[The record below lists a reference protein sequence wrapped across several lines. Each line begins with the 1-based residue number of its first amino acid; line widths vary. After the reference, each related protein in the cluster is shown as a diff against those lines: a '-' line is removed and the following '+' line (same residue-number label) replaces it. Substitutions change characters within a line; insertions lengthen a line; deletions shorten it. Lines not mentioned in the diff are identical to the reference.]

1 MSTLSRT
8 ASDLFWMARYL
19 ERAEAMARLVEMG
32 ARMAMLPARGATARD
47 EWRSVTLAA
56 GCAGYFA
63 PEPKSVDAMI
73 LGLVVDRENSSSIT
87 SCFERARANARS
99 VRTALSVQAWE
110 TLNETW
116 LRLDELS
123 VPRVLHELPQVV
135 DWVKGRCAQFRGA
148 TDATLLRDDRYEFGR
163 LGLLIERAD
172 MTLRLLDVKHFV
184 LLPETQVVGGD
195 PDRHRWT
202 SILTATSAL
211 RAYHW
216 VYRGDYSPERIV
228 DFLLLNRSC
237 PRSYAFCYAEIVQ
250 ALERLAQLY
259 GARHACHAT
268 AAATLSQLGET
279 DVGDVFYTGL
289 HAFLG
294 DAIDGNNRLSQEI
307 ATAYHF

>member
-19 ERAEAMARLVEMG
+19 ERAESMARLVEMG
-32 ARMAMLPARGATARD
+32 ARMAMLPTRGGTAWD
-47 EWRSVTLAA
+47 EWRSVTAAA
-56 GCAGYFA
+56 GCDGHFA
-63 PEPKSVDAMI
+63 SPPADVDSLI
-73 LGLVVDRENSSSIT
+73 LGLVVDRENPSSIA

-99 VRTALSVQAWE
+99 VRTALSRQAWE
-110 TLNETW
+110 SLNETW

-123 VPRVLHELPQVV
+123 VSRVLHELPQVV

-148 TDATLLRDDRYEFGR
+148 ADATLLRDDRFEFGR
-163 LGLLIERAD
+163 LGLFIERVD

-202 SILTATSAL
+202 SILVATSTL

-216 VYRGDYSPERIV
+216 AYRGDYAAERIL
-228 DFLLLNRSC
+228 DFLLLSRMC
-237 PRSYAFCYAEIVQ
+237 PRSYAFCYGEIVD
-250 ALERLAQLY
+250 ALERLARLY
-259 GARHACHAT
+259 GARHPCHAT
-268 AAATLSQLGET
+268 AAATLSALAER
-279 DVGDVFYTGL
+279 DVEDVFACGL
-289 HAFLG
+289 HGFLT
-294 DAIDGNNRLSQEI
+294 DAISANNRLSREI

>member
-8 ASDLFWMARYL
+8 AADLFWMARYL
-19 ERAEAMARLVEMG
+19 ERAESMARLVEMG
-32 ARMAMLPARGATARD
+32 ARVAMLPARGVTARD
-47 EWRSVTLAA
+47 EWRSVALAA
-56 GCAGYFA
+56 GCDGYFD
-63 PEPKSVDAMI
+63 PEASSVDAII
-73 LGLVVDRENSSSIT
+73 LGLVVDRENPSSIA

-110 TLNETW
+110 SLNETW
-116 LRLDELS
+116 LRLDELTVS
-123 VPRVLHELPQVV
+123 RVLHELPQVV

-148 TDATLLRDDRYEFGR
+148 ADATLLRDDRFEFAR

-172 MTLRLLDVKHFV
+172 TTLRLLDVKHFV

-202 SILTATSAL
+202 SILVATSAL

-228 DFLLLNRSC
+228 DLLLLNGSC
-237 PRSYAFCYAEIVQ
+237 PRSYAFCYGEIVQ
-250 ALERLAQLY
+250 ALEHLARLY
-259 GARHACHAT
+259 GARHACHT
-268 AAATLSQLGET
+268 SAAATLAAIGDT
-279 DVGDVFYTGL
+279 AIGDVFHTGL
-289 HAFLG
+289 HGFLTE
-294 DAIDGNNRLSQEI
+294 AIGGNNRLSREI